1 MKCRTTKIMSI
12 LFIAFLLLGGMLLV
26 SNPAYAA
33 SQNTS
38 TVHSQTL
45 HPAANAGVSVFVYA
59 TNVNVREEFTA
70 GCFQNPNTGCPVLER
85 ISRVQVTGECQI
97 QGESITDL
105 GITNDWWS
113 SVVTPDGTTGWVSNI
128 YIQGGQTIAGEPIC

>member
-1 MKCRTTKIMSI
+1 MKHCTMKLVSI
-12 LFIAFLLLGGMLLV
+12 LFAVILLLGGMLLV

-33 SQNTS
+33 SQNTA

-45 HPAANAGVSVFVYA
+45 HHTSNAGVSVFVYA

-85 ISRVQVTGECQI
+85 ISRVWVTGDCQI

-105 GITNDWWS
+105 GITNEWWS
-113 SVVTPDGTTGWVSNI
+113 SIVTPDGTTGWVSNI